1 MCVFTKNLIKVETNK
16 KMLQDYLEAGGGS
29 ISENGTITF
38 PPNTPDPL
46 KEWAHYIVDYN
57 QTTIEENFKL
67 AWQKFGKVR
76 LYLLVKH

>member
-1 MCVFTKNLIKVETNK
+1 
-16 KMLQDYLEAGGGS
+16 MLQGYLESKGGS

-38 PPNTPDPL
+38 PPDTSKPEE
-46 KEWAHYIVDYN
+46 EWAHYIVDYN